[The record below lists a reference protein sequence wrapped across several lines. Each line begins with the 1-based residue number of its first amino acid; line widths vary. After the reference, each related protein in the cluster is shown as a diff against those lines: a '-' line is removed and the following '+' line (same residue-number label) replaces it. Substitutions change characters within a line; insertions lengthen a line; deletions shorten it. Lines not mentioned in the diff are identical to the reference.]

1 LKAVNAAVKAK
12 VLIKSLEGTQ
22 FALSMT
28 HRYKHLQK
36 NSFRWI
42 SVGTIAILFT
52 IAAVAGRSLLS
63 RRPVRTD
70 SGTVLGRLPGGVS
83 RSDLNVLVIT
93 LDTTRADRLGAYGY
107 AGIATPNLDRLA
119 REGVLFEQAATTA
132 PLTLP
137 AHSSL
142 FTSKFPPEH
151 GVRDNGGFFLDPRE
165 TTMAEVLKDRGFK
178 TGAFIGAY
186 VLDSKWGL
194 NQGFDT
200 YFDDFD
206 LSKYKA
212 ISLGAIQRPGNEVV
226 DHGLQWLD
234 SIGSERFF
242 GWMHLY
248 DAHSP
253 YEPPEPYKT
262 IYQGRPYIGEIAFV
276 DSQVGRVLTYLDTH
290 KLADH
295 TIVVVMG
302 DHGESLHEHGEA
314 THGFFIYES
323 TVHVPLIVRA
333 PFSEMQ
339 GRRVGEVVRSVDVMP
354 TVLDMLGIAAPAGI
368 EGVSVAPLMTGAKK
382 ELGLESYSEALYP
395 LHHFGWSDL
404 RAMRAGRYKLIAS
417 PRPELYDLQDDPGEH
432 HDLFAQREALGTRM
446 LERLRQREARFSK
459 PDESQKQAM
468 EVDPDA
474 RARLAALGYVG
485 TFVTTA
491 VPDESRTGLA
501 DPKDKVGLFNKITTA
516 RDISKD
522 DAAFDEVITTLKEVI
537 REDPK
542 VIDAWFMLGNMYA
555 KVGRQQDAIPYFKQ
569 ALALKPDDDM
579 AVVNLANAYR
589 QIGRDEEALV
599 GFKRFLEL
607 DPKNSQVRYS
617 LAEILLDRGDLNGAE
632 AQLRQAIALE
642 PKLVAARNALGV
654 VALKRG
660 DVSMA
665 EREIRAALAE
675 KADVRLAHFNLALV
689 AEERGR
695 AEEAIAEYRREIE
708 LHPAA
713 SYKAWFNLGKL
724 YGHAGNRPGE
734 EDAFKHAVEANPSF
748 AEGYLYLAKLYLD
761 EGRNFDEAV
770 RLARKGIEAGPD
782 SEYAPLG
789 YYVIADIYSRQGKHA
804 QAEQEAAR
812 GRALESAQRRTK

>member
-1 LKAVNAAVKAK
+1 MVAACA
-12 VLIKSLEGTQ
+12 VLIVAVVSGRLW
-22 FALSMT
+22 LS
-28 HRYKHLQK
+28 
-36 NSFRWI
+36 
-42 SVGTIAILFT
+42 G
-52 IAAVAGRSLLS
+52 
-63 RRPVRTD
+63 RPVQTE
-70 SGTVLGRLPGGVS
+70 SGTVLGRLPSGVA

-93 LDTTRADRLGAYGY
+93 LDTTRADRLGPYGY
-107 AGIATPNLDRLA
+107 AGIQTPNLDRLA
-119 REGVLFEQAATTA
+119 REGVVFEQAATAA

-142 FTSKFPPEH
+142 FTGKFPPEH
-151 GVRDNGGFFLDPRE
+151 GVRDNGGFFLNPRE

-178 TGAFIGAY
+178 TGGFIGAY

-212 ISLGAIQRPGNEVV
+212 ISLGAIQRPGNEVI

-234 SIGSERFF
+234 SVGTERFF

-262 IYQGRPYIGEIAFV
+262 IYRGRPYIGEIAFV
-276 DSQVGRVLTYLDTH
+276 DSQVGRVLAYLDAH
-290 KLADH
+290 NLSDR

-323 TVHVPLIVRA
+323 TVHIPLIIRA
-333 PFSEMQ
+333 PFSAIRG
-339 GRRVGEVVRSVDVMP
+339 GRRVAEVVRSVDVMP
-354 TVLDMLGIAAPAGI
+354 TVLDLLGIPSPKGI
-368 EGVSVAPLMTGAKK
+368 EGVSVSSLMTGAAK

-404 RAMRAGRYKLIAS
+404 RAMRTGRYKLIAS

-432 HDLFAQREALGTRM
+432 HDLFAQREALGNRM
-446 LERLRQREARFSK
+446 LDRLRQRESRFSK
-459 PDESQKQAM
+459 PDESQKQAV

-491 VPDESRTGLA
+491 PPDESRTGLA

-522 DAAFDEVITTLKEVI
+522 DAAFDEVVTTLKDVI
-537 REDPK
+537 HEDPK

-555 KVGRQQDAIPYFKQ
+555 KVGRQQEAIPYFKQ

-589 QIGRDEEALV
+589 EIGRDEEALV

-617 LAEILLDRGDLNGAE
+617 LAEILLDRGDLSGAE
-632 AQLRQAIALE
+632 EQLRQAIAIE

-660 DVSMA
+660 DVPGA

-675 KADVRLAHFNLALV
+675 KSDVRLAHFNLALV
-689 AEERGR
+689 AEARGR
-695 AEEAIAEYRREIE
+695 PQEAVAEYQKEIE

-724 YGHAGNRPGE
+724 YGQLKNAAGETDALQHAIDVNPG
-734 EDAFKHAVEANPSF
+734 F

-761 EGRNFDEAV
+761 EGQHLDEAV
-770 RLARKGIEAGPD
+770 RLARKGIEIGPD

-789 YYVIADIYSRQGKHA
+789 YYVIADVYSRQGKRA
-804 QAEQEAAR
+804 LADQEAAR
-812 GRALESAQRRTK
+812 GRALEFTHKGRR